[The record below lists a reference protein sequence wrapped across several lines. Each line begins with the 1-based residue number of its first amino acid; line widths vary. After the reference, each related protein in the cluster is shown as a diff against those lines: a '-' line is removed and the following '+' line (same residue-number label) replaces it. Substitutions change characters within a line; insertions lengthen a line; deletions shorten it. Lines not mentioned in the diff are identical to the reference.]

1 MKCVNCG
8 AGIQIEDEKCPFCGT
23 PNPFAVQHRQ
33 DMQQYRVE
41 FQDTKKKVE
50 QRSIRFTALS
60 VKLTVIAVLFA
71 AVIGMIYML
80 DDGIYDIRMHQILS
94 ELARNREEY
103 AERLAAYER
112 DGDWN
117 LLYDLYV
124 ENSLSYDETFKE
136 YYVLY
141 YASFDYTFIVEYLMH
156 YGEGLDYYSAED
168 VAKWIAAQ
176 LEGFYDCV
184 NRRGSFGSDFYDEC
198 YTGVHKEALERIC
211 RDMETLLMTYAGLTR
226 EELDTLQD
234 YSRNRQVAIIEE
246 ALLRKADNAEG
257 ADSTADAE
265 NEIEE
270 DSTEDT
276 EIRRIRDEHRKTE

>member
-8 AGIQIEDEKCPFCGT
+8 ASIQIEDDKCPFCGT

-33 DMQQYRVE
+33 DMQQYRME

-50 QRSIRFTALS
+50 QRSNRFTALS

-80 DDGIYDIRMHQILS
+80 DDGVYDIRMHQILS

-103 AERLAAYER
+103 SERLASYER
-112 DGDWN
+112 EGDWN
-117 LLYDLYV
+117 LLYDFYV

-141 YASFDYTFIVEYLMH
+141 YAGFDYTFVVEYLMH
-156 YGEGLDYYSAED
+156 YREEPDYYSAED
-168 VAKWIAAQ
+168 VAKWIAGQ

-184 NRRGSFGSDFYDEC
+184 NRSGNFSSDFYDEC
-198 YTGVHKEALERIC
+198 YTDVHKEALERIG
-211 RDMETLLMTYAGLTR
+211 RDMEALLITYAGLTR

-234 YSRNRQVAIIEE
+234 YSRSRQIAIIEE
-246 ALLRKADNAEG
+246 ALLRKAEDAAE
-257 ADSTADAE
+257 ADSAADEE
-265 NEIEE
+265 NETEE
-270 DSTEDT
+270 DNTEDT
-276 EIRRIRDEHRKTE
+276 GIRRIRNEHRTTE